1 MFFNYVLESNV
12 TYSAGTGGS
21 QDCVQTTFLVMNKHR
36 LYDLY
41 VLVIN
46 KH

>member
-12 TYSAGTGGS
+12 TYSAGTEA

-41 VLVIN
+41 VLDIN